1 MEQQKTHKAVNGKAN
16 EAATHFLLPG
26 RVDFRQTGKFAV
38 IFMVM
43 EGGQ

>member
-1 MEQQKTHKAVNGKAN
+1 MEQQKTRKAVNDEAN
-16 EAATHFLLPG
+16 EAVTHFLLPG

-43 EGGQ
+43 GGQ